1 MVSYDKFR
9 LMQKTSKTTFVC
21 GFLFKKILSYLIS
34 LEISGCDKEIRLYLV
49 EFYPEPYRID
59 PV

>member
-9 LMQKTSKTTFVC
+9 LMQKTNKTTFVC

-34 LEISGCDKEIRLYLV
+34 LEISGCDK
-49 EFYPEPYRID
+49 
-59 PV
+59 